1 MIESFS
7 GFFVVNKPVGIS
19 TFDIIRIIKKKT
31 GLKKLGHSGTLD
43 PFAQGLV
50 VILVGKMTKLFDY
63 FSTLPKTYIATAE
76 LGRTTDTLDVTG
88 TFTSDNETQAGLP
101 SFKTLSDACKE
112 FTGIIKQRPPIY
124 SAVHVDGKRAYQ
136 LAREGLTPVLQEKEK
151 TIYSIEILNYENNFF
166 RFETT
171 CSSGTYIRVLAA
183 DIAEKCGTKAYLQK
197 LERTSIGGF
206 SLENAFSPED
216 ITESALIAPKEGFP
230 LIGLPPYNE
239 EEEIS
244 LKTFLKSCFPE
255 KSEEKSF

>member
-7 GFFVVNKPVGIS
+7 GFFAVNKPVGIS
-19 TFDIIRIIKKKT
+19 TFDIIRIIKKNT

-50 VILVGKMTKLFDY
+50 VVLVGKMTKLFDY
-63 FSTLPKTYIATAE
+63 FATLPKTYIATAE
-76 LGRTTDTLDVTG
+76 LGRTTDTLDITG
-88 TFTSDNETQAGLP
+88 TFTSDNGEQIDLP
-101 SFKTLSDACKE
+101 SLKTLSGACKE

-124 SAVHVDGKRAYQ
+124 SAIHVGGKRAYQ
-136 LAREGLTPVLQEKEK
+136 LAREGLTPVLPEKEK
-151 TIYSIEILNYENNFF
+151 TIHSIEILNYENNSF

-206 SLENAFSPED
+206 SLENALPPED
-216 ITESALIAPKEGFP
+216 ITESALITSKEGFS
-230 LIGLPPYNE
+230 LIGLPPYNDDE
-239 EEEIS
+239 ETS
-244 LKTFLKSCFPE
+244 LKTFLKNYFLA
-255 KSEEKSF
+255 KSGEKSF